1 MLIYLL
7 DVKDALF
14 VKIISKL
21 IFDDMASYVV
31 HCSVIKF
38 VQLYCDYERKCCR
51 ESVKQKK
58 RKLIK
63 FQILKNRKTK
73 NLLCTI
79 FVIQLHSQQ
88 VHELDLLLYHPV
100 AYYLNVH
107 PFVYK
112 LILKPV
118 QIHEY

>member
-58 RKLIK
+58 KINK
-63 FQILKNRKTK
+63 ISNFKKSKTK